1 MHQTKL
7 LPKDCRNCGSR
18 ELYATEVSAG
28 GGYAPDHLP
37 GLGTFWRSAR
47 FTVVVCKNCGE
58 TRFFA
63 AAEATS
69 KLDEG
74 KKWRRL

>member
-1 MHQTKL
+1 MQATKS
-7 LPKDCRNCGSR
+7 LPKDCRNCGSS

-28 GGYAPDHLP
+28 GGYAPDYLP
-37 GLGTFWRSAR
+37 GLGTFWRSAK
-47 FTVVVCKNCGE
+47 FTVVACRNCGE

-63 AAEATS
+63 PVEAIF

-74 KKWRRL
+74 KKWQRL